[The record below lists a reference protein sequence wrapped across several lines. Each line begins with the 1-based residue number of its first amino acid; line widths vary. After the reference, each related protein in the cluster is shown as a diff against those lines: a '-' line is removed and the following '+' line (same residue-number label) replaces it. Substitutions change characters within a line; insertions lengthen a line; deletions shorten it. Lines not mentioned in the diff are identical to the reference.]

1 MVSILAGMSNSVN
14 PVYLPKRVVHKQQI
28 QNEFIKKKLWGKMV
42 SKQPLSIEQ
51 VELLDK
57 KTMFLD
63 LLPFLLLIFL

>member
-1 MVSILAGMSNSVN
+1 
-14 PVYLPKRVVHKQQI
+14 
-28 QNEFIKKKLWGKMV
+28 MV